1 MITVKTLFIINPISG
16 GKDKS
21 KLKDLIEREFY
32 ENRFQ
37 IFIVYSD
44 YPGHANKLAT
54 NAVSEQFDLVV
65 AVGGDGTL
73 NEVASAL
80 VGTSVKF
87 GLLPFGSGNGLARHL
102 KIPLNTK
109 KALQTLKQMY
119 SRPID
124 TGVLNGR
131 AFFNI
136 AGVGLDAKIAHI
148 FSTNKKRGF
157 KTYIKLVLKE
167 MIGLKGTKYKITID
181 GTYYDESVYVIS
193 IANSPQYGNDMNIA
207 ADASVIDGSFDVCVI
222 SEFPM
227 WMMLWFG
234 IAMKFKALKSS
245 RLKIIKG
252 REIEI
257 ERSGEFFA
265 HVDGEPLLVEN
276 KVKINVLPL
285 SLNVILPNLPR
296 HEI

>member
-1 MITVKTLFIINPISG
+1 MTTVKTLFIINPISG

-21 KLKDLIEREFY
+21 NLKGLIESEFY
-32 ENRFQ
+32 GDRFE
-37 IFIVYSD
+37 ISIVNSD
-44 YPGHANKLAT
+44 YPGHANELAT
-54 NAVSEQFDLVV
+54 KAVSEQFDLVV

-109 KALQTLKQMY
+109 KALKMLKKMH

-124 TGVLNGR
+124 TGLLNGK
-131 AFFNI
+131 AYFNM
-136 AGVGLDAKIAHI
+136 AGVGLDAKIAHV
-148 FSTNKKRGF
+148 FSANKKRGF

-167 MIGLKGTKYKITID
+167 LIGLKGTNYKISID
-181 GTYYDESVYVIS
+181 GVCYDESVFVIS

-207 ADASVIDGSFDVCVI
+207 ADASVVDGYFDVCLI
-222 SEFPM
+222 SEFPV

-234 IAMKFKALKSS
+234 IAMKFKALKSNK
-245 RLKIIKG
+245 LKIIKG
-252 REIEI
+252 REILI
-257 ERSGEFFA
+257 EKNGEFFA
-265 HVDGEPLLVEN
+265 HIDGEPLLVEER
-276 KVKINVLPL
+276 VKINVLPL
-285 SLNVILPNLPR
+285 SLNVILPNIPR